1 VLNPQNDLTKL
12 HISYFR
18 NYLAL
23 HKKNS
28 RNMMLALF
36 VAQSSLKSIQ
46 RKENS
51 TPGPDTHLRRPGEEY
66 STHRQPHQVNQ

>member
-1 VLNPQNDLTKL
+1 MGLRFAY
-12 HISYFR
+12 SG
-18 NYLAL
+18 NYLDL

-36 VAQSSLKSIQ
+36 AMQSSLKSIS

-51 TPGPDTHLRRPGEEY
+51 TPGPDTHLRHPGEEY